1 MEENN
6 KQEQAAKEARKAQA
20 RKRYEEKRK
29 AETFLL
35 AVHLPKAW
43 KQKGI
48 GVAVRNLIKAVVQA
62 ERKSHHRKPAIGKLL
77 DGLAAQVSQDK

>member
-1 MEENN
+1 MEE
-6 KQEQAAKEARKAQA
+6 KEKNQTMKEDRKAQA

-48 GVAVRNLIKAVVQA
+48 GPAVRNLIKALVKA

-77 DGLAAQVSQDK
+77 DSLAAQVNQDE